1 MLRADGASA
10 KDFSEGEIAMPYSI
24 VAVGTSWG
32 GLSAMTKL
40 LGSLPEDFPIP
51 IVVVQHR
58 SKDSDRLLVQLL
70 QDATGLKVCEIE
82 DKDVLAAG
90 TVHIAP
96 ADYHVLVE
104 SGYLSLTLEEPVRFS
119 RPSIDVMFTSA
130 ADAYG
135 PATIGVILTGANDDG
150 AMGLADIVK
159 RGGTALVQ
167 DPKTAEIRIMPESA
181 LKATPTAEVLS
192 LDNLAPRL
200 IELSGEVVEAGRR
213 KAV

>member
-1 MLRADGASA
+1 MS
-10 KDFSEGEIAMPYSI
+10 
-24 VAVGTSWG
+24 
-32 GLSAMTKL
+32 KL

-82 DKDVLAAG
+82 DKDVLSAG

-150 AMGLADIVK
+150 AKGLADIVK
-159 RGGTALVQ
+159 RGGCALIQ

-192 LDNLAPRL
+192 LDYLGPRL
-200 IELSGEVVEAGRR
+200 IELSGQPVEVGRR

>member
-1 MLRADGASA
+1 
-10 KDFSEGEIAMPYSI
+10 MPYSI
-24 VAVGTSWG
+24 VAMGTSWG
-32 GLSAMTKL
+32 GLSAMSKL
-40 LGSLPEDFPIP
+40 LGSLPQEFPIP

-70 QDATGLKVCEIE
+70 QDATDLNVCEIE
-82 DKDVLAAG
+82 DKDVLCAG

-135 PATIGVILTGANDDG
+135 PATIGVILTGANEDG
-150 AMGLADIVK
+150 ANGLADIVK
-159 RGGTALVQ
+159 RGGCALIQ
-167 DPKTAEIRIMPESA
+167 DPKTAEIRIMPEAA
-181 LKATPTAEVLS
+181 LKAAPTAEVLS
-192 LDNLAPRL
+192 LDDLAPRL
-200 IELSGEVVEAGRR
+200 IELSGQPVEMGRR

>member
-1 MLRADGASA
+1 
-10 KDFSEGEIAMPYSI
+10 MPHSI
-24 VAVGTSWG
+24 VAMGTSWG
-32 GLSAMTKL
+32 GLSALSKL
-40 LGSLPEDFPIP
+40 LGSLPEEFSIP

-82 DKDVLAAG
+82 DKDVLCAG
-90 TVHIAP
+90 TVHVAP

-135 PATIGVILTGANDDG
+135 PATIGVILTGANEDG
-150 AMGLADIVK
+150 AIGLADIVK
-159 RGGTALVQ
+159 RGGRALVQ
-167 DPKTAEIRIMPESA
+167 DPKTAEIKIMPEAA

-192 LDNLAPRL
+192 LDKLASRL
-200 IELSGEVVEAGRR
+200 IEFSDQAVETGRR